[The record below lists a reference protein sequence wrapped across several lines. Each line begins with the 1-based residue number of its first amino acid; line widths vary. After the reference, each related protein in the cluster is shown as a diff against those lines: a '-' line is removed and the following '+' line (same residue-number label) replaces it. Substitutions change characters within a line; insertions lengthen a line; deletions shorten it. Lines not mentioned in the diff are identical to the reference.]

1 MLLCAVTL
9 NWRNLPEEIKIHPR
23 VYVFIR
29 AFQRFSN
36 SSQTIFFKKISS
48 YFGLHPH
55 HLLIVSFTKEPFLS
69 LARAVPILPIFL
81 LEKLCKKFDN
91 SMIRNYSSVGGLCI
105 ICWLTLSLSYLQT
118 SFPFFIKISK
128 L

>member
-36 SSQTIFFKKISS
+36 SLQTIFFQKISTF
-48 YFGLHPH
+48 FGLHPH
-55 HLLIVSFTKEPFLS
+55 HLLIVSFTKEPFL
-69 LARAVPILPIFL
+69 
-81 LEKLCKKFDN
+81 
-91 SMIRNYSSVGGLCI
+91 
-105 ICWLTLSLSYLQT
+105 
-118 SFPFFIKISK
+118 
-128 L
+128 

>member
-36 SSQTIFFKKISS
+36 SSQTIFFSKNFILLWFASSPPSNCFISFCKGSS
-48 YFGLHPH
+48 YPANIFAG
-55 HLLIVSFTKEPFLS
+55 IV
-69 LARAVPILPIFL
+69 VQ
-81 LEKLCKKFDN
+81 KF
-91 SMIRNYSSVGGLCI
+91 
-105 ICWLTLSLSYLQT
+105 
-118 SFPFFIKISK
+118 
-128 L
+128 